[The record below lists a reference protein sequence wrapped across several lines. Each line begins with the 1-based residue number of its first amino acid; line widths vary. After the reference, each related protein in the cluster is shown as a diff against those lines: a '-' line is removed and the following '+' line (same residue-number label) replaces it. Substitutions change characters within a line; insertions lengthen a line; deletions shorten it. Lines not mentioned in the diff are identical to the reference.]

1 MMKSYKVGLIVCF
14 LLNLFFIKN
23 SSASHIDPFR
33 PFIKLTKETA
43 SPESLL
49 PIQRLKL
56 SEIKLTGIIWNTKN
70 PLALIEDPAGKG
82 YVLKK
87 GDLIGPSGKV
97 KEIKKDRVIIE
108 ESYIDIFEGKK
119 TRFVELVLPQKEE
132 AILP

>member
-1 MMKSYKVGLIVCF
+1 MKPYKLALIVCF
-14 LLNLFFIKN
+14 LLNFLFIGN
-23 SSASHIDPFR
+23 SGSNQIDPFR
-33 PFIKLTKETA
+33 PFIKLTKETPT
-43 SPESLL
+43 SENLL

-56 SEIKLTGIIWNTKN
+56 SEIKLTGIIWNTQN

-82 YVLKK
+82 YVLRK

-97 KEIKKDRVIIE
+97 KEVKKDRVIIE
-108 ESYIDIFEGKK
+108 ESYMDIFEGEK

>member
-1 MMKSYKVGLIVCF
+1 MKPYKLALIVCF
-14 LLNLFFIKN
+14 LLNFLFIGN
-23 SSASHIDPFR
+23 SNSSHIDPFR
-33 PFIKLTKETA
+33 PFIKLTKETPN
-43 SPESLL
+43 PENLL

-56 SEIKLTGIIWNTKN
+56 SEIKLTGIIWNTQN

-82 YVLKK
+82 YVLRK

-97 KEIKKDRVIIE
+97 KEVKKDRVIIE
-108 ESYIDIFEGKK
+108 ESYMDIFEGEK

>member
-1 MMKSYKVGLIVCF
+1 MKPYKLALIVCF
-14 LLNLFFIKN
+14 LLNFLFIGNSN
-23 SSASHIDPFR
+23 SSEIDPFR
-33 PFIKLTKETA
+33 PFIKLTKETPN
-43 SPESLL
+43 PENLL

-56 SEIKLTGIIWNTKN
+56 SEIKLTGIIWNTQN

-82 YVLKK
+82 YVLRK

-97 KEIKKDRVIIE
+97 KEVKKDRVIIE
-108 ESYIDIFEGKK
+108 ESYMDIFEGEK

>member
-1 MMKSYKVGLIVCF
+1 MKPYKLALIVCF
-14 LLNLFFIKN
+14 LLNFLFIGNSN
-23 SSASHIDPFR
+23 SSEIDPFR
-33 PFIKLTKETA
+33 PFIKLTKETPN
-43 SPESLL
+43 SENLL

-56 SEIKLTGIIWNTKN
+56 SEIKLTGIIWNTQN

-82 YVLKK
+82 YVLRK

-97 KEIKKDRVIIE
+97 KEVKKDRVIIE
-108 ESYIDIFEGKK
+108 ESYMDIFEGEK

>member
-1 MMKSYKVGLIVCF
+1 MKPYKLALIVCF
-14 LLNLFFIKN
+14 LLNFLFIGN
-23 SSASHIDPFR
+23 SDSNQIDPFR
-33 PFIKLTKETA
+33 PFIKLTKETPN
-43 SPESLL
+43 PENLL

-56 SEIKLTGIIWNTKN
+56 SEIKLTGIIWNTQN

-82 YVLKK
+82 YVLRK

-97 KEIKKDRVIIE
+97 KEVKKDRVIIE
-108 ESYIDIFEGKK
+108 ESYMDIFEGEK

>member
-1 MMKSYKVGLIVCF
+1 MKPYKLALIVCF
-14 LLNLFFIKN
+14 LLNFLFIGNSN
-23 SSASHIDPFR
+23 SSEIDPFR
-33 PFIKLTKETA
+33 PFIKLTKETPN
-43 SPESLL
+43 PENLL

-56 SEIKLTGIIWNTKN
+56 SEIKLTGIIWNTQN

-82 YVLKK
+82 YVLRK

-97 KEIKKDRVIIE
+97 KEVKKDRVIIE

>member
-1 MMKSYKVGLIVCF
+1 MKPYKLALIVCF
-14 LLNLFFIKN
+14 LLNFLFIGNSN
-23 SSASHIDPFR
+23 SSEIDPFR
-33 PFIKLTKETA
+33 PFIKLTKETPN
-43 SPESLL
+43 PENLL

-56 SEIKLTGIIWNTKN
+56 SEIKLTGIIWNTQN
-70 PLALIEDPAGKG
+70 PLALIEDQAGKG
-82 YVLKK
+82 YVLRK

-97 KEIKKDRVIIE
+97 KEVKKDRVIIE

>member
-1 MMKSYKVGLIVCF
+1 MKPYKLALIVCF
-14 LLNLFFIKN
+14 LLNFLFIGN
-23 SSASHIDPFR
+23 SGSNQIDPFR
-33 PFIKLTKETA
+33 PFIKLTKETPN
-43 SPESLL
+43 PENLL

-56 SEIKLTGIIWNTKN
+56 SEIKLTGIIWNTQN

-82 YVLKK
+82 YVLRK

-97 KEIKKDRVIIE
+97 KEVKKDRVIIE
-108 ESYIDIFEGKK
+108 ESYMDIFEGEK